1 MADFGWAFVK
11 GNLLT
16 GSAPPSGAVQ
26 FNDGNNKLA
35 ASNDLIFISGSTSQL
50 NLTGT
55 LNVSGAINA
64 NSYNVTVTNQN
75 VINLTATGSTKFGD
89 TSDDVHR
96 FTGSLNLAG
105 NLSASVNISA
115 SAFYGDGSNLSNVTT
130 NPAGANTQIQFNNS
144 SNFGASSNLTFA
156 SNTLAVGG
164 DISASVNISASAFY
178 GDGSN
183 LSGITTNPA
192 GSNKQIQFNNSSN
205 FGGSSNFVFDSGKV
219 GIGTD
224 TPSTLL
230 HVKSTDAS
238 KPILKIEN
246 QQGGSNPVSI
256 QMVRDTNSPAD
267 DDAIGQIDFRSKNST
282 DSEKLYAYITG
293 KSTDVTNGTEDGE
306 IQLYTMDNGTLVPA
320 MTLQSGKVGIGT
332 QDPNHKLT
340 VIGDISASVNVS
352 ASAFYGDGSNLTGI
366 AATLDQVTDNG
377 NTTSNALT
385 ASALNLTGLSAGTA
399 TNTKFLALDS
409 SNNVVLT
416 SSSGGSGGNI
426 GAAEDGSYADGLF
439 SDFLASTPIGTAIDK
454 FNEILKIIVPGP
466 APAVDRINYTN
477 TNGIAPKLT
486 FTNQGEAPSGYTDV
500 TSTGSFTSPPAINDQ
515 YTVATSGEDFRLGV
529 YNGTQEIT
537 GVINFH
543 VAEELKSSQINYT
556 NNAFGNAESGSLK
569 LIVNG
574 STLRTLNL
582 TTAGAGNPNSG
593 SATNLNSNG
602 SGFFNLSITASAK
615 DQNSSLYNIFQHRTS
630 KYVVDPQDQRKG
642 WNIAK
647 IEHEYGSTSYVTNF
661 VQWFNDTDASSN
673 AMSVSNSRVTFTGNG
688 SKYLSGV
695 RYFRSASLV
704 YNADVSNVYK
714 FTYPTGNVV
723 TFNRTSN
730 INAISAQALPATD
743 GTDLFNKVLRLTAST
758 ATNDDTML
766 NNSTTV
772 SVDLSH
778 PFKTNLST
786 AGSVITSGILIYN
799 VDTANNNLTENFD
812 LEDFRIT
819 NGSYTTQGSVTA
831 GAATWSSSNHMT
843 LAAGHTDGLLMYN
856 GALRSPLQGANGGN
870 FSTLANGPAGN
881 PNYSSVEGTRTFF
894 RKIQNTSG
902 SPVRDLKIT
911 STKSTR
917 IDDET
922 LSANNVRFSIKIPE
936 TTGWM
941 DISQNFSYG
950 NIADDDGSLING
962 ASDNSQTSEASTN
975 SSVHCITFGTA
986 SVAANHYVVIKIQ
999 ADESWTG
1006 NFDTLQFQL
1015 GASDVSAPTESQ
1027 TLDDI
1032 DLDDTAGVTA
1042 KLSFGSSN
1050 AVGGYTN
1057 VAGGVGSM
1065 SAVNS
1070 NAVYTDNGDTNRGV
1084 FKVAEVMGGTLN
1096 EDVAA
1101 NGNNYTANSFKNAY
1115 TGSLLLI
1122 VNDSTAS
1129 TLSLANLNST
1139 NNLSSN
1145 TGFSVGAVA
1154 FSTTTDNIPDYTKPY
1169 RTGTYSIGTAQQ
1181 RNGWNYARVIHR
1193 IGASDTTTNYVQ
1205 WVIDPSGNVDNTAV
1219 TTPTISNFN
1228 HPTTYY
1234 QSGIGYFAS
1243 NPSGTFDFAGSNFYN
1258 NVYQS
1263 GSAISFPT
1271 TTNCSVSNIRVVG
1284 TGVTTFDS
1292 AVSSC
1297 DMPALNNSADCE
1309 TTSISVTGTMLYNG
1323 ATPSISGGL
1332 GLFTAQDVAVT
1343 GKIIHP
1349 HKSDKTT
1356 NSASKTAFMIH
1367 SGTLGSTNLNTNEY
1381 FGLETYR
1388 IVSGNYANQASVT
1401 NGSNAWN
1408 PQTHMN
1414 AANAHGDGMVTI
1426 NNKAISPL
1434 KIGNDGDTRNVAQ
1447 GGSLQAPTG
1456 NPDYSTLSENVRTYY
1471 RYFRNETGL
1480 SKPTFTITLYGDANL
1495 VAKSGAF
1502 YTGALGANK
1511 NINVELKVPSD
1522 PAFTGLDDTSTA
1534 WADCV
1539 KPFGAGTQPNVDGVG
1554 IFNGGGSDLNQTVAS
1569 GGRAIAL
1576 QLQEKQVR
1584 DDQYFVVKISAHK
1597 DWTGYLSRIAITY

>member
-11 GNLLT
+11 GNLLS
-16 GSAPPSGAVQ
+16 GAAPPSGAVQ
-26 FNDGNNKLA
+26 FNDGNNKLG
-35 ASNDLIFISGSTSQL
+35 ASGDLIFISGSTSQL

-115 SAFYGDGSNLSNVTT
+115 SAFYGDGSKLTGIVA

-144 SNFGASSNLTFA
+144 GVFAGSSNLTFA

-164 DISASVNISASAFY
+164 DISASVNVSASAFY

-183 LSGITTNPA
+183 LSGITTSPA
-192 GSNKQIQFNNSSN
+192 GSDKQIQFNNSNN

-224 TPSTLL
+224 VPSQKLTID
-230 HVKSTDAS
+230 TG
-238 KPILKIEN
+238 N
-246 QQGGSNPVSI
+246 I
-256 QMVRDTNSPAD
+256 Q
-267 DDAIGQIDFRSKNST
+267 
-282 DSEKLYAYITG
+282 L
-293 KSTDVTNGTEDGE
+293 TNGY
-306 IQLYTMDNGTLVPA
+306 QLQWGDADTAIFGNASSDYVRVKTAGLDRFA
-320 MTLQSGKVGIGT
+320 IDSSGKVGVGT
-332 QDPNHKLT
+332 ISPNHKLT
-340 VIGDISASVNVS
+340 VIGDISASINVS

-377 NTTSNALT
+377 NTTTNALT

-399 TNTKFLALDS
+399 ANTKFLALDS

-543 VAEELKSSQINYT
+543 VTEELKSSQINYT

-574 STLRTLNL
+574 STLHTLNL

-593 SATNLNSNG
+593 SATSLNTNG
-602 SGFFNLSITASAK
+602 SGFFDLSITASAK
-615 DQNSSLYNIFQHRTS
+615 DQNSSLYDIFQHRTS

-647 IEHEYGSTSYVTNF
+647 IEHQYGSTTYVTNF
-661 VQWFNDTDASSN
+661 VQWFNDTDSSAQ
-673 AMSVSNSRVTFTGNG
+673 AMSVSNNTVTFTGKG

-695 RYFRSASLV
+695 QYFRSASLV
-704 YNADVSNVYK
+704 YNADVANVYK

-723 TFNRTSN
+723 TFNRSSN
-730 INAISAQALPATD
+730 IDAISAQSLPATD
-743 GTDLFNKVLRLTAST
+743 TTDFFNKVLRLTAST
-758 ATNDDTML
+758 DTNDNTML
-766 NNSTTV
+766 NDSSTI
-772 SVDLSH
+772 SLNLSH
-778 PFKTNLST
+778 PFKSNLSA
-786 AGSVITSGILIYN
+786 AGSVTTSGILIYN

-819 NGSYTTQGSVTA
+819 NGSYATQTSVTTT
-831 GAATWSSSNHMT
+831 AATWSSSNHMT

-870 FSTLANGPAGN
+870 FSTLANGPVGN

-894 RKIQNTSG
+894 RKIQNTTG

-922 LSANNVRFSIKIPE
+922 LAANNVRFSIKIPE

-950 NIADDDGSLING
+950 NITDDDGALISS
-962 ASDNSQTSEASTN
+962 ATDNSETSEASTN

-986 SVAANHYVVIKIQ
+986 SVAHNHYVVIKIQ

-1006 NFDTLQFQL
+1006 NFDKLQFQL
-1015 GASDVSAPTESQ
+1015 GASDFSAPTEAPA
-1027 TLDDI
+1027 LDDI
-1032 DLDDTAGVTA
+1032 DLDDNAGETA
-1042 KLSFGSSN
+1042 KLSFGTSN
-1050 AVGGYTN
+1050 AVAGYTN

-1065 SAVNS
+1065 PAVNS
-1070 NAVYTDNGDTNRGV
+1070 NGAYTDNEDTNRGV
-1084 FKVAEVMGGTLN
+1084 FKIAEVMGGTLN
-1096 EDVAA
+1096 EDVSESTAGSFF
-1101 NGNNYTANSFKNAY
+1101 NFENNTFKNAY

-1129 TLSLANLNST
+1129 TLSLANLNAT
-1139 NNLSSN
+1139 NNLSSD
-1145 TGFSVGAVA
+1145 TGFSVGAVS
-1154 FSTTTDNIPDYTKPY
+1154 FSTTNDGVPDYTKTY
-1169 RTGTYSIGTAQQ
+1169 RNGTYSIGTSLQ
-1181 RNGWNYARVIHR
+1181 RSGWNYARVIHR
-1193 IGASDTTTNYVQ
+1193 IGASDTTTNHVQ
-1205 WVIDPSGNVDNTAV
+1205 WVVDPSGNVDNTAV

-1243 NPSGTFDFAGSNFYN
+1243 NPSGTFDFEGSNFYN

-1271 TTNCSVSNIRVVG
+1271 TTNCSVSNIRIVG

-1332 GLFTAQDVAVT
+1332 GLFTAQDVTVT
-1343 GKIIHP
+1343 GKILHP

-1554 IFNGGGSDLNQTVAS
+1554 IFNGGGSDLNQTVGS

-1597 DWTGYLSRIAITY
+1597 DWTGYLSRIEITY

>member
-35 ASNDLIFISGSTSQL
+35 ASGDLVFISGSTSQL
-50 NLTGT
+50 NLTGA
-55 LNVSGAINA
+55 LNVSGTINA
-64 NSYNVTVTNQN
+64 NKLNITVTEQS
-75 VINLTATGSTKFGD
+75 VINLTSTGSTKFGD

-115 SAFYGDGSNLSNVTT
+115 SAFYGDGSHLSNVTT
-130 NPAGANTQIQFNNS
+130 SPAGANTQIQFNNGGS
-144 SNFGASSNLTFA
+144 FGGSSNLTFNGSKLSILGQA
-156 SNTLAVGG
+156 SASLGVTASSFHGNGSNLTGIAKGSNTQIQFNNSNVLAGSSNLTFDGSKVNILGHVSASMGVTASTFHGNGSNLTGIVGGVDNQIQFNSSGDFAGSSKLTYDLTTLAVTGNV
-164 DISASVNISASAFY
+164 SASVNISASAFY

-183 LSGITTNPA
+183 L
-192 GSNKQIQFNNSSN
+192 
-205 FGGSSNFVFDSGKV
+205 
-219 GIGTD
+219 
-224 TPSTLL
+224 
-230 HVKSTDAS
+230 
-238 KPILKIEN
+238 
-246 QQGGSNPVSI
+246 
-256 QMVRDTNSPAD
+256 
-267 DDAIGQIDFRSKNST
+267 
-282 DSEKLYAYITG
+282 
-293 KSTDVTNGTEDGE
+293 
-306 IQLYTMDNGTLVPA
+306 
-320 MTLQSGKVGIGT
+320 
-332 QDPNHKLT
+332 
-340 VIGDISASVNVS
+340 
-352 ASAFYGDGSNLTGI
+352 TGI
-366 AATLDQVTDNG
+366 ATTLDAVTNNG
-377 NTTSNALT
+377 NTTTNALT
-385 ASALNLTGLSAGTA
+385 ASALRLTGLAAGTA
-399 TNTKFLALDS
+399 ANTKFLALDS

-477 TNGIAPKLT
+477 INGIASKLT
-486 FTNQGEAPSGYTDV
+486 FNGPGNAPAGYTAV
-500 TSTGSFTSPPAINDQ
+500 ASTGSFTSPPGIDDQ
-515 YTVATSGEDFRLGV
+515 YTVTTSGEDFRLGV
-529 YNGTQEIT
+529 YNGNQEIT

-543 VAEELKSSQINYT
+543 VTEELKSSQINYT

-569 LIVNG
+569 LVVNG
-574 STLRTLNL
+574 SPIQSLNL
-582 TTAGAGNPNSG
+582 ATTTGAGNPNTG
-593 SATNLNSNG
+593 SANSLNATG
-602 SGFFNLSITASAK
+602 SGFFDISVTASAK
-615 DQNSSLYNIFQHRTS
+615 DQNGSLYNIFQHRTAKFVIATGS
-630 KYVVDPQDQRKG
+630 QGKG
-642 WNIAK
+642 WNTAK
-647 IEHEYGSTSYVTNF
+647 IEHHYGSTKYVTNF
-661 VQWFNDTDASSN
+661 IQWFNDTDASGQG
-673 AMSVSNSRVTFTGNG
+673 MSVSNSRVSFTGNG

-695 RYFRSASLV
+695 QYFRSASFV
-704 YNADVSNVYK
+704 YNADVANVYK

-730 INAISAQALPATD
+730 IGAITAQSLPATD
-743 GTDLFNKVLRLTAST
+743 GTDLFNKVLRLTSST
-758 ATNDDTML
+758 TTTNDNTML
-766 NNSTTV
+766 NDSTTI
-772 SVDLSH
+772 SIDVDH
-778 PFKTNLST
+778 PLKTNLST
-786 AGSVITSGILIYN
+786 AGSVTTSGILIYN

-819 NGSYTTQGSVTA
+819 NGSYSTQNSVA
-831 GAATWSSSNHMT
+831 HASATWNSQHHMT
-843 LAAGHTDGLLMYN
+843 SSGASGHTDGLLMYN

-881 PNYSSVEGTRTFF
+881 PNYSSVEGTKTFF
-894 RKIQNTSG
+894 RKIQNTTG

-922 LSANNVRFSIKIPE
+922 LAANNVRFSIKIPE

-950 NIADDDGSLING
+950 NITDDDGALISS
-962 ASDNSQTSEASTN
+962 ATDNSETSEASTN

-986 SVAANHYVVIKIQ
+986 SVAHNHYVVIKIQ

-1015 GASDVSAPTESQ
+1015 GASDFSAPTEAPA
-1027 TLDDI
+1027 LDDI
-1032 DLDDTAGVTA
+1032 DLDDDSGVTA
-1042 KLSFGSSN
+1042 KLSFGGDN
-1050 AVGGYTN
+1050 TVAGYTK

-1065 SAVNS
+1065 PAVNS
-1070 NAVYTDNGDTNRGV
+1070 NGVYTDNEDTNRGV

-1096 EDVAA
+1096 EDVSELTAGSFF
-1101 NGNNYTANSFKNAY
+1101 NFENNTFKNAY

-1129 TLSLANLNST
+1129 TLSLANLNAT
-1139 NNLSSN
+1139 NNLSSD
-1145 TGFSVGAVA
+1145 TGFSVGAVS
-1154 FSTTTDNIPDYTKPY
+1154 FSTTNDGVPDYTKTY
-1169 RTGTYSIGTAQQ
+1169 RNGTYSIGTSLQ
-1181 RNGWNYARVIHR
+1181 RSGWNYARVIHR

-1205 WVIDPSGNVDNTAV
+1205 WVLDPSGNVDNTSV
-1219 TTPTISNFN
+1219 STPTLSNFN

-1243 NPSGTFDFAGSNFYN
+1243 NPSGTFDFSGSNFYN

-1284 TGVTTFDS
+1284 SGVTTFDS

-1309 TTSISVTGTMLYNG
+1309 TTNISVTGTMLYNG

-1332 GLFTAQDVAVT
+1332 GQFTSQDVTVT
-1343 GKIIHP
+1343 GKILHP

-1356 NSASKTAFMIH
+1356 SSASKTAFMVH

-1381 FGLETYR
+1381 FGFETYR
-1388 IVSGNYANQASVT
+1388 IVSGNYANQASAT
-1401 NGSNAWN
+1401 DSSNAWN
-1408 PQTHMN
+1408 SQTHMN

-1434 KIGNDGDTRNVAQ
+1434 KIGNAGDTRNVAQ

-1456 NPDYSTLSENVRTYY
+1456 NPDYSSLSEDIRTYY
-1471 RYFRNETGL
+1471 RYFRNQTGQA
-1480 SKPTFTITLYGDANL
+1480 KPTFTITLYGDANL

-1502 YTGALGANK
+1502 YTGILSSNK

-1539 KPFGAGTQPNVDGVG
+1539 KPFSAGTQPNTDGVG
-1554 IFNGGGSDLNQTVAS
+1554 IFNGGGADLNQTVGT

-1597 DWTGYLSRIAITY
+1597 DWTGYLSRIEITY

>member
-1 MADFGWAFVK
+1 VADFGWAFVK
-11 GNLLT
+11 GNLLS
-16 GSAPPSGAVQ
+16 GAAPPSGAVQ
-26 FNDGNNKLA
+26 FNDGNDKLA
-35 ASNDLIFISGSTSQL
+35 ASSDLVFISGSTSQL

-89 TSDDVHR
+89 TSDDTHR

-115 SAFYGDGSNLSNVTT
+115 SAFYGDGSKLTGIVA

-144 SNFGASSNLTFA
+144 GVFAGSSNLTFA

-192 GSNKQIQFNNSSN
+192 GSDKQIQFNNSNN

-224 TPSTLL
+224 VPSQKLTID
-230 HVKSTDAS
+230 TG
-238 KPILKIEN
+238 N
-246 QQGGSNPVSI
+246 I
-256 QMVRDTNSPAD
+256 Q
-267 DDAIGQIDFRSKNST
+267 
-282 DSEKLYAYITG
+282 L
-293 KSTDVTNGTEDGE
+293 TNGY
-306 IQLYTMDNGTLVPA
+306 QLQWGDADTAIFGNASSDYVRVKTAGLDRFA
-320 MTLQSGKVGIGT
+320 IDSSGKVGVGT
-332 QDPNHKLT
+332 ISPNHKLT

-366 AATLDQVTDNG
+366 ATTLQAVTNNG
-377 NTTSNALT
+377 NATTNALT
-385 ASALNLTGLSAGTA
+385 ASALKLEDLEAGQA
-399 TNTKFLALDS
+399 LNTNFLALDS

-543 VAEELKSSQINYT
+543 VAEELKTSEINYS

-574 STLRTLNL
+574 STLHTLNL
-582 TTAGAGNPNSG
+582 ATAGSGNPNSG
-593 SATNLNSNG
+593 SATSFNSDG
-602 SGFFNLSITASAK
+602 SGFFNLSVTASAK
-615 DQNSSLYNIFQHRTS
+615 DQNGSLYNIFQHRTA
-630 KYVVDPQDQRKG
+630 KYVIDPQDQRKG

-647 IEHEYGSTSYVTNF
+647 IEHQYGSTTYVTNF

-673 AMSVSNSRVTFTGNG
+673 AMSVSNSTVTFTGNG

-695 RYFRSASLV
+695 QYFRSASLV
-704 YNADVSNVYK
+704 YNADVANAYK

-730 INAISAQALPATD
+730 INAIDAQALPSTND
-743 GTDLFNKVLRLTAST
+743 TDLFNKVLRLTAST
-758 ATNDDTML
+758 ATNNNTML
-766 NNSTTV
+766 DNSTTI
-772 SVDLSH
+772 SLNLSH
-778 PFKTNLST
+778 PFKSNLSA
-786 AGSVITSGILIYN
+786 AGSVTTSGILIYN

-819 NGSYTTQGSVTA
+819 NGSYSTQNSVA
-831 GAATWSSSNHMT
+831 HASATWNSQHHMT
-843 LAAGHTDGLLMYN
+843 SSGASGHTDGLLMYN

-870 FSTLANGPAGN
+870 FSALANGPAGN
-881 PNYSSVEGTRTFF
+881 PNYSGSSGTRTFF
-894 RKIQNTSG
+894 RKIQNTTG

-922 LSANNVRFSIKIPE
+922 LAANNVRFSIKIPE

-950 NIADDDGSLING
+950 NIADDDGALINS
-962 ASDNSQTSEASTN
+962 ATDNSQTSEASTN
-975 SSVHCITFGTA
+975 SSRHCITFGTA
-986 SVAANHYVVIKIQ
+986 SVAANHYVVIQIQ

-1006 NFDTLQFQL
+1006 NFDKLQFQL
-1015 GASDVSAPTESQ
+1015 GASDFSAPTEAPA
-1027 TLDDI
+1027 LDDI
-1032 DLDDTAGVTA
+1032 DLDDDSGVTA

-1050 AVGGYTN
+1050 AVAGYTN

-1065 SAVNS
+1065 SVVDSNS
-1070 NAVYTDNGDTNRGV
+1070 AYTDNEDTNRGV

-1096 EDVAA
+1096 EDVSES
-1101 NGNNYTANSFKNAY
+1101 TAGSFFNFEDNTFKNAY

-1139 NNLSSN
+1139 NNL
-1145 TGFSVGAVA
+1145 
-1154 FSTTTDNIPDYTKPY
+1154 
-1169 RTGTYSIGTAQQ
+1169 
-1181 RNGWNYARVIHR
+1181 
-1193 IGASDTTTNYVQ
+1193 
-1205 WVIDPSGNVDNTAV
+1205 
-1219 TTPTISNFN
+1219 
-1228 HPTTYY
+1228 
-1234 QSGIGYFAS
+1234 
-1243 NPSGTFDFAGSNFYN
+1243 
-1258 NVYQS
+1258 
-1263 GSAISFPT
+1263 
-1271 TTNCSVSNIRVVG
+1271 
-1284 TGVTTFDS
+1284 
-1292 AVSSC
+1292 
-1297 DMPALNNSADCE
+1297 
-1309 TTSISVTGTMLYNG
+1309 
-1323 ATPSISGGL
+1323 
-1332 GLFTAQDVAVT
+1332 
-1343 GKIIHP
+1343 
-1349 HKSDKTT
+1349 
-1356 NSASKTAFMIH
+1356 
-1367 SGTLGSTNLNTNEY
+1367 
-1381 FGLETYR
+1381 
-1388 IVSGNYANQASVT
+1388 
-1401 NGSNAWN
+1401 
-1408 PQTHMN
+1408 
-1414 AANAHGDGMVTI
+1414 
-1426 NNKAISPL
+1426 
-1434 KIGNDGDTRNVAQ
+1434 
-1447 GGSLQAPTG
+1447 
-1456 NPDYSTLSENVRTYY
+1456 
-1471 RYFRNETGL
+1471 
-1480 SKPTFTITLYGDANL
+1480 
-1495 VAKSGAF
+1495 
-1502 YTGALGANK
+1502 
-1511 NINVELKVPSD
+1511 
-1522 PAFTGLDDTSTA
+1522 
-1534 WADCV
+1534 
-1539 KPFGAGTQPNVDGVG
+1539 
-1554 IFNGGGSDLNQTVAS
+1554 
-1569 GGRAIAL
+1569 
-1576 QLQEKQVR
+1576 
-1584 DDQYFVVKISAHK
+1584 
-1597 DWTGYLSRIAITY
+1597 

>member
-35 ASNDLIFISGSTSQL
+35 ASGDLVFISGSTSQL
-50 NLTGT
+50 NLTGA
-55 LNVSGAINA
+55 LNVSGTINA
-64 NSYNVTVTNQN
+64 NRLNITVTEQN
-75 VINLTATGSTKFGD
+75 VVNISSTGSTKFGD
-89 TSDDVHR
+89 TSDDLHQ
-96 FTGSLNLAG
+96 FTGSLNVLG

-130 NPAGANTQIQFNNS
+130 NPAGANTQLQFNNS
-144 SNFGASSNLTFA
+144 GDFGASSNLTFS
-156 SNTLAVGG
+156 SNTLTVNGVV
-164 DISASVNISASAFY
+164 SASSNISGSSFY

-183 LSGITTNPA
+183 LTGIVGGSNNQVQFNSSGDFA
-192 GSNKQIQFNNSSN
+192 GSSNLTFDGSSLDVAGHVSASLGISASAFHGDGSNLTGIAGGSNNQVQFNNSGDL
-205 FGGSSNFVFDSGKV
+205 GGSSNLTFD
-219 GIGTD
+219 GTN
-224 TPSTLL
+224 LN
-230 HVKSTDAS
+230 
-238 KPILKIEN
+238 ILGN
-246 QQGGSNPVSI
+246 
-256 QMVRDTNSPAD
+256 A
-267 DDAIGQIDFRSKNST
+267 
-282 DSEKLYAYITG
+282 
-293 KSTDVTNGTEDGE
+293 
-306 IQLYTMDNGTLVPA
+306 
-320 MTLQSGKVGIGT
+320 
-332 QDPNHKLT
+332 
-340 VIGDISASVNVS
+340 SASINIS

-366 AATLDQVTDNG
+366 ATTLDAVTNNG
-377 NTTSNALT
+377 NTTTNSMT
-385 ASALNLTGLSAGTA
+385 ASALNLTGLAAGTA
-399 TNTKFLALDS
+399 TNTNFLALDS

-416 SSSGGSGGNI
+416 SSSGGGSTMI
-426 GAAEDGSYADGLF
+426 GEAEDGSYTDGLF
-439 SDFLASTPIGTAIDK
+439 SDFTTSTLIGTAIDK

-466 APAVDRINYTN
+466 AAAVDRINHTN
-477 TNGIAPKLT
+477 TNGIATKLT
-486 FTNQGEAPSGYTDV
+486 FTTQGDAPAGYTDV
-500 TSTGSFTSPPAINDQ
+500 TSTGSFTSPPEMNDQ

-537 GVINFH
+537 GVVNFH
-543 VAEELKSSQINYT
+543 VVEELKTSEVNYS

-574 STLRTLNL
+574 TTMHTLNL
-582 TTAGAGNPNSG
+582 TASGAGNPNTG
-593 SATNLNSNG
+593 SASDVNIDGT
-602 SGFFNLSITASAK
+602 GFFDISITASAT
-615 DQNSSLYNIFQHRTS
+615 DQNGSKYNIFQHRTA
-630 KYVVDPQDQRKG
+630 KYVIDPEDQRKG

-647 IEHEYGSTSYVTNF
+647 VEHQYGSTNYVTNF
-661 VQWFNDTDASSN
+661 VQWFNDTDASSQ
-673 AMSVSNSRVTFTGNG
+673 AMAVSNQAVSFTGNG

-695 RYFRSASLV
+695 QYFRSASLV

-743 GTDLFNKVLRLTAST
+743 GSNLFNKLLQLTGST
-758 ATNDDTML
+758 DTNDDTML
-766 NNSTTV
+766 DNSTTI
-772 SVDLSH
+772 SIDLDH
-778 PFKTNLST
+778 PLKTNLST
-786 AGSVITSGILIYN
+786 TGSVTTSGILIYN
-799 VDTANNNLTENFD
+799 VDTANSNLVENFD

-819 NGSYTTQGSVTA
+819 NQNYEDQGDVTD
-831 GAATWSSSNHMT
+831 GVSIWNSQHHMT
-843 LAAGHTDGLLMYN
+843 SSGATGHTDGLIMYN

-870 FSTLANGPAGN
+870 FSTLTNGPASN
-881 PNYSSVEGTRTFF
+881 PNYSGVTGTRKFF

-902 SPVRDLKIT
+902 AVVRDLKIT
-911 STKSTR
+911 STKSSR
-917 IDDET
+917 INNST
-922 LSANNVRFSIKIPE
+922 LTTNNTKFFIKVPE
-936 TTGWM
+936 STAWLN
-941 DISQNFSYG
+941 ISQDFVYG
-950 NIADDDGSLING
+950 NVLVDNDGALING
-962 ASDNSQTSEASTN
+962 ASDNSNTGTSN
-975 SSVHCITFGTA
+975 SGNSVHCISFGTA
-986 SVAANHYVVIKIQ
+986 SIPINGYAVIRID

-1065 SAVNS
+1065 NAVNS
-1070 NAVYTDNGDTNRGV
+1070 NAVYTDDGDTNRGV

-1258 NVYQS
+1258 NVYQN

-1309 TTSISVTGTMLYNG
+1309 VTSISVTGTMLYNG

-1332 GLFTAQDVAVT
+1332 GLFTDRDVTVT
-1343 GKIIHP
+1343 GRILHP
-1349 HKSDKTT
+1349 HKSDRTT

-1381 FGLETYR
+1381 FGFETYR
-1388 IVSGNYANQASVT
+1388 IVSGNYANQSSVT
-1401 NGSNAWN
+1401 NGSNAWDS
-1408 PQTHMN
+1408 QTHMN

-1434 KIGNDGDTRNVAQ
+1434 MIGNAGDTRNVAQ

-1502 YTGALGANK
+1502 YTGTLDANK

-1534 WADCV
+1534 WADCI
-1539 KPFGAGTQPNVDGVG
+1539 KPFGAGTQPNADGVG
-1554 IFNGGGSDLNQTVAS
+1554 IFNGGGSDLNQTVGS

-1584 DDQYFVVKISAHK
+1584 DDQYFIVKISAHK
-1597 DWTGYLSRIAITY
+1597 DWTGYLSRIEITY

>member
-35 ASNDLIFISGSTSQL
+35 ASGDLVFISGSTSQL

-89 TSDDVHR
+89 TSDDTHR

-115 SAFYGDGSNLSNVTT
+115 SAFYGDGSKLTGIVA

-144 SNFGASSNLTFA
+144 GVFAGSSNLTFA

-164 DISASVNISASAFY
+164 DISASVNVSASAFY

-183 LSGITTNPA
+183 LSGITTSPA
-192 GSNKQIQFNNSSN
+192 GSDKQIQFNNSNN

-224 TPSTLL
+224 VPSQKLTID
-230 HVKSTDAS
+230 TG
-238 KPILKIEN
+238 N
-246 QQGGSNPVSI
+246 I
-256 QMVRDTNSPAD
+256 Q
-267 DDAIGQIDFRSKNST
+267 
-282 DSEKLYAYITG
+282 L
-293 KSTDVTNGTEDGE
+293 TNGY
-306 IQLYTMDNGTLVPA
+306 QLQWGDADTAIFGNASSDYVRVKTAGLDRFA
-320 MTLQSGKVGIGT
+320 IDSSGKVGVGT
-332 QDPNHKLT
+332 ISPNHKLT

-352 ASAFYGDGSNLTGI
+352 ASAFYGNGSNLTGI
-366 AATLDQVTDNG
+366 ATTLQAVTNNG
-377 NTTSNALT
+377 NATTNALT
-385 ASALNLTGLSAGTA
+385 ASALKLEDLEAGQA
-399 TNTKFLALDS
+399 LNTNFLALDS

-543 VAEELKSSQINYT
+543 VAEELKTSEINYS

-574 STLRTLNL
+574 STLHTLNL
-582 TTAGAGNPNSG
+582 ATAGAGNPNSG
-593 SATNLNSNG
+593 SATSFNSDG
-602 SGFFNLSITASAK
+602 SGFFNLSVTASAK
-615 DQNSSLYNIFQHRTS
+615 DQNGSLYSIFQHRTA
-630 KYVVDPQDQRKG
+630 KYVIDPQDQRKG

-647 IEHEYGSTSYVTNF
+647 IEHQYGSTTYVTNF

-673 AMSVSNSRVTFTGNG
+673 AMSVSNSTVTFTGNG

-695 RYFRSASLV
+695 QYFRSASLV
-704 YNADVSNVYK
+704 YNADVANAYK

-730 INAISAQALPATD
+730 INTIDAQALPSTND
-743 GTDLFNKVLRLTAST
+743 TDLFNKVLRLTAST
-758 ATNDDTML
+758 ATNNNTML
-766 NNSTTV
+766 DNSTTI
-772 SVDLSH
+772 SLNLSH
-778 PFKTNLST
+778 PFKSNLSA
-786 AGSVITSGILIYN
+786 AGSVTTSGILIYN

-819 NGSYTTQGSVTA
+819 NQNYEDQLDVTD
-831 GAATWSSSNHMT
+831 GLSTWNSQHHMT
-843 LAAGHTDGLLMYN
+843 SSGATGHSDGLLMYN
-856 GALRSPLQGANGGN
+856 GALRSPKQGANGGN

-881 PNYSSVEGTRTFF
+881 PNYSSSAGTRTFF
-894 RKIQNTSG
+894 RKIQNTTG

-922 LSANNVRFSIKIPE
+922 LVANNVRFSIKIPE

-950 NIADDDGSLING
+950 NITDDDGALISS
-962 ASDNSQTSEASTN
+962 ATDNSETSEASTN

-986 SVAANHYVVIKIQ
+986 SVAHNHYVVIKIQ

-1006 NFDTLQFQL
+1006 NFDKLQFQL
-1015 GASDVSAPTESQ
+1015 GASDFSAPTEAPA
-1027 TLDDI
+1027 LDDI
-1032 DLDDTAGVTA
+1032 DLDDDSGATA

-1050 AVGGYTN
+1050 AVAGYTN

-1065 SAVNS
+1065 PAVNS
-1070 NAVYTDNGDTNRGV
+1070 NGAYTDNEDTNRGV

-1096 EDVAA
+1096 EDVSESTAGSFF
-1101 NGNNYTANSFKNAY
+1101 NFENNTFKNAY

-1154 FSTTTDNIPDYTKPY
+1154 FSTTNDGVPDYTKTY
-1169 RTGTYSIGTAQQ
+1169 RNGTYSIGTTLQ
-1181 RNGWNYARVIHR
+1181 RSGWNYARVIHR
-1193 IGASDTTTNYVQ
+1193 IGASDTTTNHVQ
-1205 WVIDPSGNVDNTAV
+1205 WVVDPSGNVDNTAV

-1243 NPSGTFDFAGSNFYN
+1243 NPSGTFDFEGSNFYS
-1258 NVYQS
+1258 NVYS
-1263 GSAISFPT
+1263 SNTSAISFPT
-1271 TTNCSVSNIRVVG
+1271 TASCEISGIRASG
-1284 TGVTTFDS
+1284 TGIVTEDEDS
-1292 AVSSC
+1292 ASIP
-1297 DMPALNNSADCE
+1297 MPLLNNSSDCE
-1309 TTSISVTGTMLYNG
+1309 TTTIQVTGTVLYNG
-1323 ATPSISGGL
+1323 ATPSISDGL
-1332 GLFTAQDVAVT
+1332 GLFTARSVTVA
-1343 GKIIHP
+1343 GRILHP

-1356 NSASKTAFMIH
+1356 NSASKTNFMVY
-1367 SGTLGSTNLNTNEY
+1367 SGSIGSSTLTNNEY
-1381 FGLETYR
+1381 FNTEHYR
-1388 IVSGNYANQASVT
+1388 IVSGNYANQAALTSS
-1401 NGSNAWN
+1401 SNTWN

-1414 AANAHGDGMVTI
+1414 AANAHGDGLVSV
-1426 NNKAISPL
+1426 NGYAISPL
-1434 KIGNDGDTRNVAQ
+1434 KIGNAGDTRNVAQ
-1447 GGSLQAPTG
+1447 GGTMQAPTG
-1456 NPDYSTLSENVRTYY
+1456 NPDYSTLSEDIRTYY
-1471 RYFRNETGL
+1471 RLFRYTGASPIAGL
-1480 SKPTFTITLYGDANL
+1480 TMTLYGDATL
-1495 VAKSGAF
+1495 RSIAPASDPYYA
-1502 YTGALGANK
+1502 ALDANK
-1511 NINVELKVPSD
+1511 NVNVELKCAFD
-1522 PAFTGLDDTSTA
+1522 PNFSGADDNSTG
-1534 WADCV
+1534 WADV
-1539 KPFGAGTQPNVDGVG
+1539 AKIFDAGNQPNNDGAGIRSGASSGEDVSIDT
-1554 IFNGGGSDLNQTVAS
+1554 NGL
-1569 GGRAIAL
+1569 AL
-1576 QLQEKQVR
+1576 TLTLGTRRIKQN
-1584 DDQYFVVKISAHK
+1584 QYFVVKISAHK
-1597 DWTGYLSRIAITY
+1597 DWTGYISRIQVTY